1 MPRQFEG
8 SKKSL
13 PKYLDKSIVDSILY
27 KAREKSTWDYL
38 VLTTLWRTGMRESDL
53 VKVVKRDLKPGEI
66 TCRMGKGNK
75 DRLIPID
82 SGLFDL
88 LTLHS
93 ASLGLDDKLFPIT
106 ETRVRQICYKYR
118 GEEGLHPHMLRHSYA
133 VHCLKSG
140 MNIRTLQKIL
150 GHKDLNTTAVYLDLI
165 ADDLKAEHKK
175 VSW

>member
-1 MPRQFEG
+1 MPNRYPT
-8 SKKSL
+8 KAKTL
-13 PKYLDKSIVDSILY
+13 PKYLAKPIVDSILS

-66 TCRMGKGNK
+66 TVRQGKGNK

-82 SGLFDL
+82 GGLFDL

-93 ASLGLDDKLFPIT
+93 ASMGLDERLFPIS
-106 ETRVRQICYKYR
+106 EARVRQICYKYR

-140 MNIRTLQKIL
+140 VNIRTLQKML

-165 ADDLKAEHKK
+165 ADDLKEEHRK